1 MWLMV
6 FWSLVLMVVGYV
18 LSCGTR
24 LYDVPDNEIA
34 GVAAEQ
40 FAVKP
45 VVPPREAW
53 YSAYEKVKLGQWTR
67 LLAEPPFV
75 PPSHPPNE
83 ISDSYRLRKWN
94 YWMM

>member
-6 FWSLVLMVVGYV
+6 FWSLVLMVVGYL

-34 GVAAEQ
+34 GVAAKQ

-45 VVPPREAW
+45 VVPPRDRDE
-53 YSAYEKVKLGQWTR
+53 
-67 LLAEPPFV
+67 
-75 PPSHPPNE
+75 
-83 ISDSYRLRKWN
+83 
-94 YWMM
+94 